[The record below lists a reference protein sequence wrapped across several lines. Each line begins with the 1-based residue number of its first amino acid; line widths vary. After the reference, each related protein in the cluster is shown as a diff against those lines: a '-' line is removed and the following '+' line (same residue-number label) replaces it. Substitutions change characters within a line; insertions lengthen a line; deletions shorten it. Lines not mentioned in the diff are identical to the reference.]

1 MPKNSGPTNRNFGL
15 NHANG
20 KGDKSRVTDVR
31 AYRENFDEI
40 DWRASRHYRLAL
52 RPGNRTIPIIHKRD
66 EEAEYDWRMGL

>member
-15 NHANG
+15 NHACG
-20 KGDKSRVTDVR
+20 KGDKSRITDVR

-40 DWRASRHYRLAL
+40 DWGHYRLAL
-52 RPGNRTIPIIHKRD
+52 RPGNRTISSIHKRD